1 VDEEKEEEV
10 IAKCKLIKK
19 KDGSIGATC
28 AVTGLKEDEESPGCA
43 EAIAVGWALNYI
55 KALESEEAE
64 KLHAQVLAEEIT
76 ADQALDR
83 CEQIAKEHK
92 DQTLADT
99 IVYLKEIAHKPL
111 SELQK
116 DIGNNERKKR
126 KG

>member
-1 VDEEKEEEV
+1 MDDEEEEV

-28 AVTGLKEDEESPGCA
+28 AITREDEECPGCA

-55 KALESEEAE
+55 MPLNKEEAE
-64 KLHAQVLAEEIT
+64 KLRAHILAEEIT

-83 CEQIAKEHK
+83 CEEIAKEHK

-99 IVYLKEIAHKPL
+99 IAYLKEIAHKPL

-116 DIGNNERKKR
+116 EIENVERK
-126 KG
+126 